1 MIGTFVMKKLIIK
14 QRRDV
19 LDDLTLLQFL
29 FSVKSLIVVS
39 VLNSSMIVTF
49 S

>member
-19 LDDLTLLQFL
+19 PDDLTLLQFL

-39 VLNSSMIVTF
+39 V
-49 S
+49 

>member
-39 VLNSSMIVTF
+39 V
-49 S
+49 